1 MATRAKKS
9 VRAALRQEVADV
21 FRRAILDA
29 AEHVFGTHG
38 FAEAKMA
45 DIAKRAGIAAG
56 TLYKHFASKEDIFRE
71 MLERTSDEFEQ
82 ALLEQLAGAPRD
94 CAERLV
100 VLVRAVL
107 THCEQR
113 RATFNLLLEFSATD
127 SLRRLGGPT
136 AEKRYQR
143 YVALFA
149 EQFDEGVRT
158 GAIRDDLTSAELA
171 QLLTGGVNGLIHA
184 WLMQGAKTELAGR
197 AALLVDA
204 LLRGVGARK

>member
-1 MATRAKKS
+1 MAKKS
-9 VRAALRQEVADV
+9 MRAALRQEVADV

-38 FAEAKMA
+38 FTEAKMA

-56 TLYKHFASKEDIFRE
+56 TLYKHFASKEDIFRAL
-71 MLERTSDEFEQ
+71 LERTSEEFEQ
-82 ALLEQLAGAPRD
+82 AILGELANAP
-94 CAERLV
+94 CNVAERLV

-107 THCEQR
+107 SHCEQR
-113 RATFNLLLEFSATD
+113 RATFNLLLEFTATD
-127 SLRRLGGPT
+127 SLRRLAGAS

-158 GAIRDDLTSAELA
+158 GAIRDDLTPSELA
-171 QLLTGGVNGLIHA
+171 QLLTGGMNGLIHA

-197 AALLVDA
+197 AALVVDA
-204 LLRGVGARK
+204 LLHGVGARK